1 MSGRGRQD
9 GPAGRR
15 LLAET
20 ERLRY
25 EAESTAAAVLDSQ
38 RRRPHGDAAV
48 VKPWQKWYRDE
59 LDDILE
65 GDLVLI

>member
-25 EAESTAAAVLDSQ
+25 EAEFTAAAVLDSQ
-38 RRRPHGDAAV
+38 WRRPHGDAAIV
-48 VKPWQKWYRDE
+48 ALWQKWYRDE

-65 GDLVLI
+65 GALIVI